1 MVSIG
6 HRSVTYRQIALL
18 VALAAL
24 LVVFGDASTAF
35 AAECDACHYPGG
47 PAPSGA
53 AHALPTPP
61 SWDSR
66 LGQCTICHEV
76 PSSVKAGYQ
85 SPPNGANPLPDI
97 AQHRMQFTGMLA
109 SSMVCFWCHDGS
121 SGPVAHGY
129 IVGPGDSYLPIAKTG
144 TIDVAGSDCA
154 GCHTS
159 GMSSPSDPLA
169 PADVPQ
175 VNPATH
181 SDPSGFH
188 ESIAD
193 DPTCAADCHPNL
205 PTFSDPTFLG
215 KHSSNCSWCHNTG
228 RAINPALD
236 YSCGSCHTS
245 STTPWSL
252 ALGAIVA
259 LGALVVPAAGRRVT
273 G

>member
-1 MVSIG
+1 MTQSSRVSGRIA
-6 HRSVTYRQIALL
+6 RFAIVTALVL
-18 VALAAL
+18 VFVL
-24 LVVFGDASTAF
+24 LTGVSAAF
-35 AAECDACHYPGG
+35 AAECVACHYPGG

-61 SWDSR
+61 TWDSR

-76 PSSVKAGYQ
+76 PTAIKSGYQ
-85 SPPNGANPLPDI
+85 NPPHGANPMPDI
-97 AQHRMQFTGMLA
+97 PQHRMQFTGMLA

-175 VNPATH
+175 VDPVTH
-181 SDPSGFH
+181 SDPGAVH
-188 ESIAD
+188 DAIED
-193 DPTCAADCHPNL
+193 DPTCVAACHPNR
-205 PTFSDPTFLG
+205 PAFSDPTFLG
-215 KHSSNCSWCHNTG
+215 KHGSNCSWCHNAQST
-228 RAINPALD
+228 INPALD

-252 ALGAIVA
+252 I
-259 LGALVVPAAGRRVT
+259 LGALVALGTLLVPAAGRPFT